1 MVNPYIRTMVWEG
14 CLNAARL
21 SRYYEALAGRYNLFY
36 TGIRAA
42 LLFAVI
48 LSVASP
54 YYLPTPSSFITTLPT
69 VGVICVTAILVVAD
83 YVGNFAKKGSIL
95 HTTSIQVSS
104 LETRWEMLW
113 LDVND
118 LDADEDAVR
127 RELIILQRRMITAT
141 EQVGYEGIKT
151 DKNLNLKCAKEAD
164 ELYINRFS
172 GRTTTY
178 TTAAPLHHR
187 IGK

>member
-1 MVNPYIRTMVWEG
+1 MVSSYIRTIVWEG
-14 CLNAARL
+14 CLDAARL
-21 SRYYEALAGRYNLFY
+21 SRYYEALAGRYNLLY
-36 TGIRAA
+36 TVIRAA

-69 VGVICVTAILVVAD
+69 VGVICVTAILVAAD

-95 HTTSIQVSS
+95 HTTSVQVKH

-118 LDADEDAVR
+118 VDADEDSVR
-127 RELIILQRRMITAT
+127 RDWRTLQRRMIEAT
-141 EQVGYEGIKT
+141 EQAGQEGIKT
-151 DKNLNLKCAKEAD
+151 DQKLNARCAEEAD
-164 ELYINRFS
+164 EIYTNRFS
-172 GRTTTY
+172 GGTTTY
-178 TTAAPLHHR
+178 TTAVPSTT
-187 IGK
+187 G